1 MCKCLGV
8 ADTEHVLLYIY
19 MEELSVRFCS
29 PSGNS
34 STHIIYCKKHS
45 LRQQSSNTPN
55 GRTLFT
61 VGWPPYCG
69 NEEIREIFSRVGV
82 VEKVYLQHNPGIV
95 EEEAEQEIGSIIKR
109 RDFGYIVF
117 KNEEGVS
124 RALSLC
130 SKMVLSCAINN
141 TGLSLWCREYMK
153 AHPCESTLE
162 STAQEGVVSYDMW
175 AEEERKRKKRL
186 SEPDEEGWITVTKK
200 TPTDP
205 KQ

>member
-1 MCKCLGV
+1 M
-8 ADTEHVLLYIY
+8 
-19 MEELSVRFCS
+19 
-29 PSGNS
+29 
-34 STHIIYCKKHS
+34 
-45 LRQQSSNTPN
+45 
-55 GRTLFT
+55 FT

-82 VEKVYLQHNPGIV
+82 VEKVYLQHNPGKV
-95 EEEAEQEIGSIIKR
+95 EEETEQEIGSIIKR

-130 SKMVLSCAINN
+130 SKMVLSCAINS

-175 AEEERKRKKRL
+175 AEEEKKRKKRL

-205 KQ
+205 KQNSKRRKHRKQQVLKLYPFQMRETQRKRLAELRRKFAEDQKKIATMKAQRKFKPF